1 MVDLD
6 AFMWPRTRGGEVTV
20 GEEAEALVVHE
31 SAAFRFEKE

>member
-1 MVDLD
+1 MLSCDQ
-6 AFMWPRTRGGEVTV
+6 EQEEENV